1 MYRDGTT
8 VRTEDHVHF
17 LMTHAAL
24 GDLITSLPAII
35 YARTINSLDLGFTLW
50 VPEHQMEL
58 VEHLIG
64 GPGIQIKALHLFD
77 TKTHKRSQ
85 AGPAVVNCGLK
96 NTVTRNKMDMVTFG
110 FVVQLDTIPRTVHD
124 MNYPHWSPLTGERTI
139 VGDYVVISSGA
150 TSDNKI
156 FHPRIMAEVVTG
168 LKSRGLNVVIL
179 GKSETHVKASTESI
193 VLKVRDTFERMPKQ
207 IQDMCVDM
215 RDKTTL
221 MEARDIIGHA
231 SAIIGVDGG
240 MLHLAGT
247 TDCPIVYGI
256 TSVDPDDRGITRH
269 DTYNWNVKHVWP
281 KELECA
287 GCQSHWVL
295 VFTQDFRECAY
306 EDNKCVEELKSAEML
321 EALDELLKPTGQEND
336 NVTE

>member
-35 YARTINSLDLGFTLW
+35 YARKINSLDLGFTLW
-50 VPEHQMEL
+50 VPEHQMDL
-58 VEHLIG
+58 VKHLVG
-64 GPGIQIKALHLFD
+64 GPGIQIKALHTFD
-77 TKTHKRSQ
+77 MKTHVRSE

-96 NTVTRNKMDMVTFG
+96 DTVTRNKMDLVTFG
-110 FVVQLDTIPRTVHD
+110 FVVQLDTIPRTTAD
-124 MNYPHWSPLTGERTI
+124 MNYPHWSPVKPMHGLPKQ
-139 VGDYVVISSGA
+139 YVVISSGA

-156 FHPRIMAEVVTG
+156 FHPRIMQEVIVGIRARGYEVV
-168 LKSRGLNVVIL
+168 VV
-179 GKSETHVKASTESI
+179 GKSTTHVKASHDTI
-193 VLKVRDTFERMPKQ
+193 ALQVRDTFERMPQQ
-207 IQDMCVDM
+207 IQDLCVDM

-221 MEARDIIGHA
+221 MEARDIIGNA
-231 SAIIGVDGG
+231 EAIVGVDGG

-269 DTYNWNVKHVWP
+269 NVYNWKVRHVWP
-281 KELECA
+281 KELACA

-321 EALDELLKPTGQEND
+321 AMMDELLNYETGTEED
-336 NVTE
+336 NA

>member
-1 MYRDGTT
+1 MYRNGTT

-24 GDLITSLPAII
+24 GDLITSLPALI
-35 YARTINSLDLGFTLW
+35 YARKNTSLDLGFTMW
-50 VPEHQMEL
+50 VPEHQMDL
-58 VEHLIG
+58 VKHLAG
-64 GPGIQIKALHLFD
+64 GPGMRVMPLHTFD
-77 TKTHKRSQ
+77 PKTHVKTE
-85 AGPAVVNCGLK
+85 AGPAVFNGGLK

-110 FVVQLDTIPRTVHD
+110 FVVMLDTIPRDVRD
-124 MNYPHWSPLTGERTI
+124 MNYPHWAPLGKADKAPD
-139 VGDYVVISSGA
+139 GDYVVISSGA

-156 FHPRIMAEVVTG
+156 FHPDIMAEVITG
-168 LKSRGLNVVIL
+168 LKLRGFKVVII
-179 GKSETHVKASTESI
+179 GKSTTHVKAATET
-193 VLKVRDTFERMPKQ
+193 VTLQVRDTFERMP
-207 IQDMCVDM
+207 QDVQDLCIDL
-215 RDKTTL
+215 RDKTTI

-231 SAIIGVDGG
+231 AAIIGVDGG

-269 DTYNWNVKHVWP
+269 DEYNWRVRHVWP

-295 VFTQDFRECAY
+295 VFKQDFRECAY
-306 EDNKCVEELKSAEML
+306 EDNKCVTEIKAADMLAAFDDLINEL
-321 EALDELLKPTGQEND
+321 
-336 NVTE
+336 

>member
-1 MYRDGTT
+1 MYRNGTT
-8 VRTEDHVHF
+8 VRTEDHVNF

-24 GDLITSLPAII
+24 GDLITSLPALI
-35 YARTINSLDLGFTLW
+35 YARKINSLDLGFTLW

-58 VEHLIG
+58 VEHLVG
-64 GPGIQIKALHLFD
+64 GPGMQIKPLHTFSR
-77 TKTHKRSQ
+77 KTHVRSE

-110 FVVQLDTIPRTVHD
+110 FVVQLDTIPRDLRD
-124 MNYPHWSPLTGERTI
+124 MNYPHWAPVGPKTI
-139 VGDYVVISSGA
+139 DGDYVVISSGA

-156 FHPRIMAEVVTG
+156 FHPVVMTQVVTG
-168 LKSRGLNVVIL
+168 LRARGYKVVIV
-179 GKSETHVKASTESI
+179 GKSTTHVKAASETV
-193 VLKVRDTFERMPKQ
+193 VLNVRDTFELMPQ
-207 IQDMCVDM
+207 GAQDLCIDM
-215 RDKTTL
+215 RDKTTI
-221 MEARDIIGHA
+221 MEARDIIAHA
-231 SAIIGVDGG
+231 AAIIGVDGG

-247 TDCPIVYGI
+247 TDTPIVYGI

-269 DTYNWNVKHVWP
+269 DEYNWKVRHVWP

-306 EDNKCVEELKSAEML
+306 EDNKCVEEIKAADML
-321 EALDELLKPTGQEND
+321 DALDDLLNETGPED
-336 NVTE
+336 NNA